1 MKKPRSALSALSAL
15 WGWTP
20 AQIRAAALADSP
32 ALVTQIAEIK
42 EAARKKAKEDI
53 AAISAAAL
61 GEWIRRQGASA
72 PGPAPELRRKP
83 NPI

>member
-1 MKKPRSALSALSAL
+1 MKKPRSRLSALAAL

-32 ALVTQIAEIK
+32 ALVAQIAEIK
-42 EAARKKAKEDI
+42 QAARAKARADI
-53 AAISAAAL
+53 AALSTAAVD
-61 GEWIRRQGASA
+61 EWIMRQGAQA

-83 NPI
+83 NPV